1 MRSSFLMVFCCHP
14 EIKWVGMRR
23 NNRELSSSDNR
34 VSFREIV
41 NKFVGWKS
49 SEKDNCRERHP
60 IRRMC
65 NRVGLFHRQTWL
77 VLLLP
82 LDGCRCRRYALRNK
96 TRTIVR
102 KFKGRRRQQQPQKKM
117 KSEGEHVWFLFFV
130 FFFFLT
136 LYNTERLDNKIWD
149 FVWHFF
155 FVKFSFEGGCCYWL

>member
-1 MRSSFLMVFCCHP
+1 MDFVCVCVFSSFYRKNVNTELKTQKEMRSSFLMVFCCHP
-14 EIKWVGMRR
+14 EIKWVGMRK

-77 VLLLP
+77 VLLL

-102 KFKGRRRQQQPQKKM
+102 KFKGRRRQQQPQKKN
-117 KSEGEHVWFLFFV
+117 EIWRWTCLV
-130 FFFFLT
+130 FIFCL
-136 LYNTERLDNKIWD
+136 LLLLD
-149 FVWHFF
+149 FV
-155 FVKFSFEGGCCYWL
+155 